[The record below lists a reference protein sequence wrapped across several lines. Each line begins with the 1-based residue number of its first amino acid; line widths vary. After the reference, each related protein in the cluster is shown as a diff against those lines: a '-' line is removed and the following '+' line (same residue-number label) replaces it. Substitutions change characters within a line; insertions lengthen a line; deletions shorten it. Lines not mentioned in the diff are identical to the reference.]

1 MGKVELIERREEKKN
16 IFARKAS
23 TVKYKILSK
32 KRLKRMT
39 I

>member
-1 MGKVELIERREEKKN
+1 MGKVELIERRRKKN